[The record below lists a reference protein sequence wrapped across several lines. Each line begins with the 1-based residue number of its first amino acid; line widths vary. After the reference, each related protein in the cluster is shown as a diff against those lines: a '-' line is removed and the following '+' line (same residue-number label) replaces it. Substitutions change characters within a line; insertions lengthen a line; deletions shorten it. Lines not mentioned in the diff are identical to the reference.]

1 MNRGGNLAI
10 IPKDAAG
17 ELRKKV
23 GGIVAHPGEPGYA
36 EAVNIWNAAC
46 TRRPA
51 VVASCTSNKDVSS
64 ALGFAREHG
73 LAVSVRGGGH
83 NYAGFAL
90 CDEGVMIDL
99 TPMKSVTVD
108 PETRRARCGGGTTWG
123 EFDAATQAHG
133 LAVTGGFISQ
143 TGVGGL
149 TLGGGV
155 GWLTRMVGLSC
166 DNLVGA
172 VIVTADGQTLHAS
185 ETENPDLLWALRGG
199 GGNFGVVTEFEFQ
212 LHQVGPML
220 QLGLFLFTPDQ
231 GKDMLRFARDY
242 VETLP
247 ENCGVFMAGL
257 NAPPQPFVPE
267 ELQLSPV
274 FGLVVVGFEDETKHA
289 SLVEPIKQALSPV
302 VELITPIPYVGLQQM
317 FDESAPWGLHSYEKA
332 VYLPELSDAA
342 IEVILEQQAKKVSPL
357 SFVPI
362 FHLGGAYRSA
372 DDNATAFGGSRD
384 SRYVVNI
391 SGTAMSPED
400 YEAERSWS
408 RSYWAALVDHASG
421 VGSYV
426 NFMSEYEEDRVRA
439 SYGAKYERLQQLK
452 ARYDP
457 DNVFS
462 LNVNIVPAT
471 L

>member
-1 MNRGGNLAI
+1 
-10 IPKDAAG
+10 
-17 ELRKKV
+17 
-23 GGIVAHPGEPGYA
+23 
-36 EAVNIWNAAC
+36 
-46 TRRPA
+46 
-51 VVASCTSNKDVSS
+51 
-64 ALGFAREHG
+64 
-73 LAVSVRGGGH
+73 
-83 NYAGFAL
+83 
-90 CDEGVMIDL
+90 
-99 TPMKSVTVD
+99 
-108 PETRRARCGGGTTWG
+108 
-123 EFDAATQAHG
+123 
-133 LAVTGGFISQ
+133 
-143 TGVGGL
+143 
-149 TLGGGV
+149 
-155 GWLTRMVGLSC
+155 
-166 DNLVGA
+166 
-172 VIVTADGQTLHAS
+172 
-185 ETENPDLLWALRGG
+185 
-199 GGNFGVVTEFEFQ
+199 
-212 LHQVGPML
+212 
-220 QLGLFLFTPDQ
+220 
-231 GKDMLRFARDY
+231 
-242 VETLP
+242 
-247 ENCGVFMAGL
+247 
-257 NAPPQPFVPE
+257 
-267 ELQLSPV
+267 
-274 FGLVVVGFEDETKHA
+274 
-289 SLVEPIKQALSPV
+289 
-302 VELITPIPYVGLQQM
+302 M